1 MKGKRRAKK
10 GRKTGG
16 KYVNL
21 MLVYIIGEVH
31 PVMAKLM
38 YENRFLLGRKLH
50 KEYFR
55 FFYRKTQKKTQ
66 LIAGILAALSL
77 GLSGFLFFGLH
88 SRIGAGIGVILA
100 LYFVFVI
107 FFGYAFREWL
117 QYRELEDLHG
127 KGIFQMVRFYSDQ
140 VQVTVNKTKFSFKYS
155 TIAEAYESDELL
167 TLILKTKGMPAQGQ
181 PLYKNGF
188 TGNIPLD
195 EFKSFINQKT
205 GKKIFEQK
213 A

>member
-1 MKGKRRAKK
+1 M
-10 GRKTGG
+10 
-16 KYVNL
+16 
-21 MLVYIIGEVH
+21 
-31 PVMAKLM
+31 
-38 YENRFLLGRKLH
+38 
-50 KEYFR
+50 
-55 FFYRKTQKKTQ
+55 
-66 LIAGILAALSL
+66 
-77 GLSGFLFFGLH
+77 
-88 SRIGAGIGVILA
+88 ILA

-195 EFKSFINQKT
+195 EFKRFINQKT

-213 A
+213 T